1 MPGVR
6 SLGSRVS
13 LSVSG
18 AVPPVAA
25 SVSHAASG
33 LCCAVH
39 CGAAFRLALK
49 IASADDRIVSPT
61 GAVSTTRGGVTAIT
75 FDGGASKSDATLQRT
90 EHGDA
95 QAEGRE
101 LGEEAKDQTE
111 RTGGLGDGEDAEIA
125 EHPRGHLRGR
135 LRLPQMAFRQ
145 AVHEE
150 DGAEG
155 EAEQQERDVGEP
167 VE

>member
-1 MPGVR
+1 MD
-6 SLGSRVS
+6 LGDE
-13 LSVSG
+13 
-18 AVPPVAA
+18 
-25 SVSHAASG
+25 
-33 LCCAVH
+33 
-39 CGAAFRLALK
+39 K
-49 IASADDRIVSPT
+49 
-61 GAVSTTRGGVTAIT
+61 
-75 FDGGASKSDATLQRT
+75 LQCT

-155 EAEQQERDVGEP
+155 EAEQQERDVGEA
-167 VE
+167 VK